1 MYIHIYA
8 DRDLTSYVGLSFEG
22 NEDTSETCLS
32 LFSSLSPRLT
42 ALCSLPL
49 SSGWIV
55 RTGEIGSERD
65 DEPVDSRR
73 EGGSRERDD
82 GYA

>member
-1 MYIHIYA
+1 MHVYI
-8 DRDLTSYVGLSFEG
+8 RSRSSSYVGLSFKG
-22 NEDTSETCLS
+22 TKIRRKRVSR
-32 LFSSLSPRLT
+32 FSSLSPRST

-55 RTGEIGSERD
+55 RTEEIGSERD
-65 DEPVDSRR
+65 DELVDSRR
-73 EGGSRERDD
+73 GGGESRERD